1 MRLIIGGVIL
11 VILGIII
18 GVIAFMVKQNKK

>member
-1 MRLIIGGVIL
+1 MRLVIGGVIV